1 MTDATQPRVA
11 LGTRLPACILGAALF
26 ALLALAPFASAAS
39 DPIGSG
45 TSKMYFKKGFKK
57 KLSNLNVKVVK
68 YGNGML
74 NNQRVAV
81 SVTGG
86 SIDPLTGKGVVNNHK
101 NGGFKLKYG
110 KRTVPIREIEVN
122 TNKKWVRA
130 TIANATMKLGFLS
143 AVSFAREGFGVN
155 VKSTKLTL
163 TGKAA
168 RRINNKLGLK
178 HGLKGGR
185 VISNAYSATQPSEAS
200 VLAVNSATL
209 KLSAAAVKKLA
220 HVGTP
225 PYPEGFSPVAVALK
239 PVAPTSI
246 VEAGPPPTVA
256 FPISGGALAPAANAG
271 TLQTSG
277 GLQLIQNLEEVS
289 KTEGDI
295 TTLTMGNIWVDMKTL
310 QASVEVTIENPKT
323 AAANLGNIGRNSIAD
338 ISLVGATVSSD
349 PTTRTIS
356 VQNATAT
363 LQAVTAETLNAVF
376 IDGLEQASELFKG
389 QEKFAGGDLLGTF
402 SFTAQTQ

>member
-11 LGTRLPACILGAALF
+11 LGTRLPACILAAALF

-39 DPIGSG
+39 DPVGSG
-45 TSKMYFKKGFKK
+45 STKMTVKKGFKK
-57 KLSNLNVKVVK
+57 KLNKNNVKLQK
-68 YGNGML
+68 RGSATLKGRQL
-74 NNQRVAV
+74 GLT
-81 SVTGG
+81 VTGG
-86 SIDPLTGKGVVNNHK
+86 SVDPLNGKGFVSNK
-101 NGGFKLKYG
+101 AKDGFKLKYG
-110 KRTVPIREIEVN
+110 KRTVAIYEIEVN
-122 TNKKWVRA
+122 TTQKLVRA
-130 TIANATMKLGFLS
+130 KVANARMKLANLGKR
-143 AVSFAREGFGVN
+143 SFGREGFGAYLFAGQ
-155 VKSTKLTL
+155 VKL

-168 RRINNKLGLK
+168 KRINNKLGLK
-178 HGLKGGR
+178 KVFKGGN
-185 VISNAYSATQPSEAS
+185 VISNSLVQEQPSEVT
-200 VLAVNSATL
+200 VLATNSATL
-209 KLSAAAVKKLA
+209 KLSAAALKKLA

-239 PVAPTSI
+239 TVAPTSVI
-246 VEAGPPPTVA
+246 DAGPPPTVA
-256 FPISGGALAPAANAG
+256 FPISGGALGPAANAG
-271 TLQTSG
+271 TLQTAG

-323 AAANLGNIGRNSIAD
+323 PAANLGNIGRNSIAD
-338 ISLVGATVSSD
+338 ISLVGATVTSD
-349 PTTRTIS
+349 PVTRTIS

-363 LQAVTAETLNAVF
+363 LQAITAETLNAVF
-376 IDGLEQASELFKG
+376 IEGLEKASPLFEG